1 METEASASFRALRNR
16 VAEEMALQRH
26 WPAHHALDQEQ
37 LQGSPQGEPLQR
49 QRLWQRAA
57 KEADLQRYQPTNR
70 RLQLPAKEMALQ
82 RR

>member
-1 METEASASFRALRNR
+1 METEASQSFRALRNR

-26 WPAHHALDQEQ
+26 WPVHHALDQEQ
-37 LQGSPQGEPLQR
+37 L
-49 QRLWQRAA
+49 RAA